1 MSEVDHEQVS
11 EKVLQEIFEDL
22 QKPKWKD
29 IKEEVQ
35 GVIKRLRESLKEGR
49 LPNGT
54 QRKPTWETDA
64 TGTSEG
70 VKRT

>member
-11 EKVLQEIFEDL
+11 EEILQEIFEDL
-22 QKPKWKD
+22 LQPKWKN
-29 IKEEVQ
+29 IKEKVQ
-35 GVIKRLRESLKEGR
+35 GVMQRLRESLVEGR
-49 LPNGT
+49 LPNFD

-70 VKRT
+70 VERT